1 MAARAAIALASVAML
16 TAWAFGPAPLLARLL
31 PLVVL
36 FVGLRQPSLSV
47 IVLAGW
53 APVCGLVG
61 VWLGMEMP
69 GVRLLEQ
76 VAFATVAAIIVRED
90 WRSDLRLLW
99 PGACLALVVVASA
112 LVVQPVWLLTFEHV
126 PSWAA
131 LGRLF
136 AEARVFDG
144 TPDWQPTTTA
154 ARMLLG
160 IGVAVSAEASLR
172 RRPAHVT
179 AAVAALLLGA
189 TAAAVHNLLRLQDV
203 ASVEGLRGI
212 LTTLTTTR
220 INTQTDLNAGG
231 SLFALAI
238 LAAIGLGTSG
248 PRYRK
253 WSVAGLLLVVVVGG
267 LWMSGSRSA
276 MAAVLGV
283 ALLTLFLRAVRGG
296 PELRMKAL
304 AAAGAVALVGAII
317 VAFYPAS
324 RNFHMAGTL
333 KSRRIFA
340 ESAIAMWRAAPIDG
354 VGVGTMYGR
363 SADYGTAAADVI
375 LLTGNT
381 RENAHNYPLQLLA
394 EMGALGLA
402 PYLLLTV
409 PPILIAL
416 WTVGAGAAVWLAAGL
431 SAYLATSLTGHPQLL
446 SESVMPF
453 WVLLGGLAAGLPP
466 HSTKATRV
474 GLGVTLG
481 LFVLLAVSHPIRA
494 ERVRDIALLEHR
506 GIGLS
511 RGQHDDAG
519 HPFRTGTDE
528 SQVFV
533 PTGATIVL
541 PLSLE
546 SQRDESVV
554 VRVYLE
560 DVEVNQMVISSQPW
574 TDLRLSIRPARR
586 KFVGLRLISE
596 PGSTFRFGRV
606 DAKPLE

>member
-560 DVEVNQMVISSQPW
+560 DVEVNQMVISSQTW

>member
-76 VAFATVAAIIVRED
+76 VAFATVAAIMVRED

-172 RRPAHVT
+172 RRPERLESVIGSFGVG
-179 AAVAALLLGA
+179 AAVAASYNLERLFELHGGMFGREVLEA
-189 TAAAVHNLLRLQDV
+189 LSTA
-203 ASVEGLRGI
+203 
-212 LTTLTTTR
+212 R
-220 INTQTDLNAGG
+220 INTQTDINAGG
-231 SLFALAI
+231 SLFALASLVLLGFFSVSRRLRWGTVLPLAVI
-238 LAAIGLGTSG
+238 L
-248 PRYRK
+248 
-253 WSVAGLLLVVVVGG
+253 VGG
-267 LWMSGSRSA
+267 LWLSGSRSA
-276 MAAVLGV
+276 LATAAVAVTGTLIMRAWVSRGAGRWRLLAASGAIVAMSAGVV
-283 ALLTLFLRAVRGG
+283 AL
-296 PELRMKAL
+296 
-304 AAAGAVALVGAII
+304 
-317 VAFYPAS
+317 YPAT
-324 RNFHMAGTL
+324 RNFSLSGSVE
-333 KSRRIFA
+333 SRRIFA
-340 ESAIAMWRAAPIDG
+340 EAALRMWSESPADG
-354 VGVGTMYGR
+354 VGIGTFYGR
-363 SADYGTAAADVI
+363 SADYGAGKADAI
-375 LLTGNT
+375 LVTGRT
-381 RENAHNYPLQLLA
+381 SENAHNYPLQLLA
-394 EMGALGLA
+394 ELGLLGLL
-402 PYLLLTV
+402 PYLLLTLPTIWQGVRSVTSPMV
-409 PPILIAL
+409 PWI
-416 WTVGAGAAVWLAAGL
+416 AAGL
-431 SAYLATSLTGHPQLL
+431 AAYLGSSLTGHPQLL
-446 SESVMPF
+446 SETVIPF
-453 WVLLGGLAAGLPP
+453 WLMLGSAASHSIAASPACARIGASATVGTAVLLSVTP
-466 HSTKATRV
+466 
-474 GLGVTLG
+474 GV
-481 LFVLLAVSHPIRA
+481 RA
-494 ERVRDIALLEHR
+494 ERVRDIAVLEHR

-511 RGQHDDAG
+511 RAQHDSEG
-519 HPFRTGTDE
+519 HRFRMGTE
-528 SQVFV
+528 ASLVFV
-533 PTGATIVL
+533 PTGATLTL

-546 SQRDESVV
+546 SQSSPPVV
-554 VRVYLE
+554 VRVYV
-560 DVEVNQMVISSQPW
+560 DDIEVNRLEISSRTW

-586 KFVGLRLISE
+586 KYVALRLVSDQ
-596 PGSTFRFGRV
+596 GLTFRFGRV